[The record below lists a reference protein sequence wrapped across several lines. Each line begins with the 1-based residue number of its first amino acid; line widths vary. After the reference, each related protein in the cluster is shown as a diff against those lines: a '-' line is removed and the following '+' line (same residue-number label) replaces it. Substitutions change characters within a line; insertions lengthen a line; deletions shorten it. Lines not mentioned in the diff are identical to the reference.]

1 MNVTERTGKLAG
13 LTAVNGDEDLMVITD
28 TGVIIRTN
36 VANISQTGRA
46 AQGVKVMRLD
56 DEAQIVTFALV
67 DPVIEDEEVDAP
79 ELTDETISTDN
90 NEE

>member
-1 MNVTERTGKLAG
+1 
-13 LTAVNGDEDLMVITD
+13 MVITD

-67 DPVIEDEEVDAP
+67 DPVIEEEETDSP
-79 ELTDETISTDN
+79 EVTDEALSTDT

>member
-67 DPVIEDEEVDAP
+67 DPVIEDEEVDEP

>member
-1 MNVTERTGKLAG
+1 
-13 LTAVNGDEDLMVITD
+13 
-28 TGVIIRTN
+28 IRTN

-56 DEAQIVTFALV
+56 NEAQIVTFALV

>member
-1 MNVTERTGKLAG
+1 M
-13 LTAVNGDEDLMVITD
+13 
-28 TGVIIRTN
+28 
-36 VANISQTGRA
+36 ANISQTGRA

>member
-1 MNVTERTGKLAG
+1 
-13 LTAVNGDEDLMVITD
+13 
-28 TGVIIRTN
+28 VIIRTN

>member
-1 MNVTERTGKLAG
+1 
-13 LTAVNGDEDLMVITD
+13 
-28 TGVIIRTN
+28 
-36 VANISQTGRA
+36 
-46 AQGVKVMRLD
+46 MRLD

>member
-1 MNVTERTGKLAG
+1 MWLTFLKLVELPKG
-13 LTAVNGDEDLMVITD
+13 L
-28 TGVIIRTN
+28 
-36 VANISQTGRA
+36 
-46 AQGVKVMRLD
+46 KVMRLD

>member
-1 MNVTERTGKLAG
+1 
-13 LTAVNGDEDLMVITD
+13 MVITD